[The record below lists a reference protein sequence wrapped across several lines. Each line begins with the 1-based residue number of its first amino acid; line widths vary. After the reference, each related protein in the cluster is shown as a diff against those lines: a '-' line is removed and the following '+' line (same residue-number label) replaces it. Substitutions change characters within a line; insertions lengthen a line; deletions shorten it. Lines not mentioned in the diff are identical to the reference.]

1 MSLSAC
7 VYAPACV
14 AGLWWRRWCAPW
26 VYMLPACIRSLARVS
41 GHRRT
46 AMSSKANALVRRVAV
61 EDAEALLTDL
71 LDALLTMPGFDFA
84 ALPDELL
91 EQTAPRRDLQT
102 G

>member
-1 MSLSAC
+1 
-7 VYAPACV
+7 
-14 AGLWWRRWCAPW
+14 
-26 VYMLPACIRSLARVS
+26 
-41 GHRRT
+41 
-46 AMSSKANALVRRVAV
+46 MSSKANALVRRVAGEDV
-61 EDAEALLTDL
+61 EALTDL